1 MNACLDAIFEAI
13 AVPPGDNPD
22 KPLYAVVPVPDYESY
37 FVGKDRESHACL
49 LVATADRAGRHQ
61 PPIRLESLDVQFELR
76 CQLRKDREPEREG
89 TFTVIRCRSLDRET
103 IRYFLSVC
111 ETVLRM
117 IGDRPAQRTVAS
129 AVHRLATIF
138 QKLQKPPVRSVNGL
152 FGELYLIW
160 RSGNPVRTLT
170 AWRMDETAR
179 FDFSDGDVR
188 LDVKATGGRVRTHTF
203 SYEQCNP
210 PLNTIAIVASLFVE
224 RAPGGI
230 VLQFLIDEIESR
242 VVAHIDLVFKLHE
255 VVAATLGASLND
267 ALTMSF
273 DAKLADSSLRFFSL
287 HDVPAIRGPLSAGIS
302 DVHFRS
308 DLSALQALSVE
319 SLIDQDPVFWDLL
332 PHEGESDTVKPWHF
346 PTGE

>member
-1 MNACLDAIFEAI
+1 MGAGLDAIFEAI
-13 AVPPGDNPD
+13 DPPPGDNPD
-22 KPLYAVVPVPDYESY
+22 KPLYAVMPVPGYESY
-37 FVGKDRESHACL
+37 FVGKDREFHACL
-49 LVATADRAGRHQ
+49 LVAAADRAGRHQ

-89 TFTVIRCRSLDRET
+89 AFTVIRCRSLDRET

-117 IGDRPAQRTVAS
+117 VGDKPAQRIVAS
-129 AVHRLATIF
+129 AIHRLAAIF
-138 QKLQKPPVRSVNGL
+138 QKIQKPLARPINGL

-160 RSGNPVRTLT
+160 RSGNPVRALT

-188 LDVKATGGRVRTHTF
+188 LDVKATGGRVRAHTF

-210 PLNTIAIVASLFVE
+210 PPSTIAIVASLFVE
-224 RAPGGI
+224 RVPSGI
-230 VLQFLIDEIESR
+230 VMRLLIDEIGSR
-242 VVAHIDLVFKLHE
+242 VAAHADLVLKLHE
-255 VVAATLGASLND
+255 VVAATLGASLNN

-273 DAKLADSSLRFFSL
+273 DVKLADSSLRFFSL
-287 HDVPAIRGPLSAGIS
+287 HDVPAIRGPLPTGIS

-332 PHEGESDTVKPWHF
+332 PHEGESDMAKP
-346 PTGE
+346 